1 MPQKENP
8 KDKPQETKE
17 VPQSPLTGDLRK
29 KLEEISF
36 KNSQIKQIMD
46 ENASLKKQLGNRGKS
61 ANRKQAGGPSVIPG
75 LARLGSAPEM
85 PGGYSKKGR

>member
-1 MPQKENP
+1 MAEK
-8 KDKPQETKE
+8 KDEKQPTEE
-17 VPQSPLTGDLRK
+17 ADLK
-29 KLEEISF
+29 KKMSELAF

-61 ANRKQAGGPSVIPG
+61 ANRKQASESRPISG

>member
-1 MPQKENP
+1 MAEK
-8 KDKPQETKE
+8 KDEKQPTKE
-17 VPQSPLTGDLRK
+17 VSESQLSADLK
-29 KLEEISF
+29 KKMSELAF

-61 ANRKQAGGPSVIPG
+61 AKRKQASESRPISG

-85 PGGYSKKGR
+85 PKGYSKKGR